1 MIHELTIDLEKKI
14 GTLRGSLNREF
25 FLPVFLYFST
35 GDVVEIVPNG
45 IMHHHI
51 DTDTL
56 TFKVSPRRTDTSTF
70 KTSVQ
75 ITITGTIT
83 KVFSFTTWPPPRHLL
98 ISTISEIGLS
108 DNDLLTILFSTASFD
123 KECCGNCR
131 FACVERDHCLRN
143 APVVQPNGVTTQP
156 KTSVGEWCGKY
167 KQKKS
172 LFLQEKVV

>member
-98 ISTISEIGLS
+98 ISTISEIGQ
-108 DNDLLTILFSTASFD
+108 FSFPRRHSTRNVVVTAVS
-123 KECCGNCR
+123 
-131 FACVERDHCLRN
+131 
-143 APVVQPNGVTTQP
+143 PVSNGIIAYGTP
-156 KTSVGEWCGKY
+156 P
-167 KQKKS
+167 
-172 LFLQEKVV
+172 